1 MKEVKQAKKRQEELL
16 EQIEEQRAFFEEL
29 LKFGQGGDSMEKT
42 TIRFQRDALYKE
54 IWDISLSKVAK
65 KYSIPYGKLK
75 VACEKAKIP
84 LPTLSYWSSLQV
96 GKAVEKTPLPGSED
110 NEVVV
115 EFNKRITGISSILAE
130 SAEAQGSPV
139 LSEPQIA
146 TQSEVDESRKRT
158 ASGKTIYDRET
169 LYHEVWE
176 QSVSKVAKKYG
187 VSDVMIH
194 KVCKS
199 LNIPVPPRGY
209 WAKVQAGQT
218 PPKEPL
224 PKAAGRTSLIG
235 RKEEEKRQST
245 IQSADRDLLSFLSDA
260 ERTRILE
267 AALSLHVEPEVKKL
281 HPVLQK
287 HKMLFTAWAKQHP
300 REKYADWNRDKYR
313 PVPNG
318 EPPLWECVSEETLPR
333 MYRFLDALFRT
344 VEELGGT
351 INNDL
356 SMQIRNEHV
365 VLRITEGRDQT
376 AHVLTKSEQQQ
387 LEKYEQEK
395 KRSHYAWEPKFRK
408 YDYIPNGKL
417 RIGAYG
423 DSFFRDS
430 STTIV
435 ENRIGEILLALY
447 MQSEEVRI
455 EREKREEAQRKAE
468 EEKRQKELRL
478 QRYNEEIDKTQALTN
493 EALDFETACR
503 IRAYIAAVES
513 KPDLDEQTLE
523 WIAWAKAK
531 ADWYDPTVSANDPMF
546 GKRKHSADEKEKNPV
561 KKNSYYFW

>member
-1 MKEVKQAKKRQEELL
+1 MKEVKQAQKQQEELL
-16 EQIEEQRAFFEEL
+16 KQIEEQRAHFEGL
-29 LKFGQGGDSMEKT
+29 LIFGQGGDSMEKT
-42 TIRFQRDALYKE
+42 TVRFQRDALYQE
-54 IWDISLSKVAK
+54 IWEISLSKVAK
-65 KYSIPYGKLK
+65 KYGIPNGKLK
-75 VACEKAKIP
+75 EACEKAKIP

-96 GKAVEKTPLPGSED
+96 GKTVEKTPLPDAED
-110 NEVVV
+110 SEVVI
-115 EFNKRITGISSILAE
+115 EFNKRVKGLSNILAE
-130 SAEAQGSPV
+130 SAAEHRIPV
-139 LSEPQIA
+139 PSEPQIA
-146 TQSEVDESRKRT
+146 PQIETDNSVKRT
-158 ASGKTIYDRET
+158 AAGRTIYDRET

-194 KVCKS
+194 KACKS

-224 PKAAGRTSLIG
+224 PKTTGRTSLIG
-235 RKEEEKRQST
+235 RKEAEKRQSVSPST
-245 IQSADRDLLSFLSDA
+245 DRDLLSFLSDA
-260 ERTRILE
+260 ERARILE

-287 HKMLFTAWAKQHP
+287 HKSVFTAWAKQHP

-313 PVPNG
+313 TVPNG

-333 MYRFLDALFRT
+333 VYRFLDALYRT
-344 VEELGGT
+344 IEELGGT
-351 INNDL
+351 INDDL

-376 AHVLTKSEQQQ
+376 PHVLTAGEQKQ

-423 DSFFRDS
+423 DNFSRDS

-447 MQSEEVRI
+447 MQSEDVRI

-478 QRYNEEIDKTQALTN
+478 QRYNEEVDKTQALTN

-503 IRAYIAAVES
+503 IRAYIAAIES
-513 KPDLDEQTLE
+513 KPDLDEKTLE

-531 ADWYDPTVSANDPMF
+531 ADWYDPTVSANDPVF
-546 GKRKHSADEKEKNPV
+546 GERKHGADAKEKTPV
-561 KKNSYYFW
+561 KKSSYYYW